1 MRDDGLD
8 EIVDEFIAET
18 SEILSV
24 VEEILVKS
32 ESEGVTDENIAAV
45 FRGVHTVK
53 GTAAFLEFGHMS
65 SVAHDAEHILSRVRD
80 KSILLSKGR
89 VDLLLE
95 AVDALR
101 AMLAEVESNGRD
113 GTIEY
118 TDLIVRLGKAGEDS
132 FDAVEAL
139 KGHVEE
145 KRTEDLSETSASELS
160 LVGEEVESAQAAL
173 GAVVSVEMPDEA
185 PPAQSVVAPASAS
198 ATVKGE
204 TEQVS
209 IRVDTGVLDRLIDLV
224 GELVLAR
231 NQLVA
236 SGSELGTA
244 GQRLNHVVSELQ
256 EGIMRTRMQPVATL
270 LTKAPRIARDAANQL
285 QKRVRVVVDAGDTE
299 LDRGVLE
306 AVRDPLTHLLRNA
319 VDHGI
324 ERPAER
330 VEHGKDPEGVVDV
343 RAWHEGGHVV
353 VEVRDDG
360 RGVDVERVRA
370 KAVER
375 GLIDPA
381 KASLLSMQETHNL
394 LLLPGFSTA
403 EKVTSVSGRGVGMD
417 VVKSN
422 VERIGGSIEVHSTL
436 GEGTAW
442 RLRIPLTLAILPV
455 LIVRV
460 GEYMLAIPSSALRE
474 ALRAEQ
480 QDVERLGERLVLR
493 LRGELLPLVYV
504 SDALDES
511 AAQDTDA
518 LRVIVV
524 SDGQVRVGLIV
535 SEIGDP
541 AEIVVKPLGTLLGGV
556 STVAGATVMGDGRIA
571 YILDVAHIAN
581 QAGLGASSTAQ
592 TPREDAGLLLESGAD
607 VIVGRRADERIA
619 FDVSEVERLERF
631 ESSMFEYSAGRC
643 VVQYRGVL
651 LEIDGRS
658 QSGYVV
664 VCRDSRGVL
673 YGVGVDEVEDVADV
687 VVDANGTVVVAGRV
701 AQRYERWS

>member
-8 EIVDEFIAET
+8 EIIDEFIAET
-18 SEILSV
+18 SEILTT

-80 KSILLSKGR
+80 KSISLSKGR

-101 AMLAEVESNGRD
+101 AMLAEVESTGRD
-113 GTIEY
+113 GEIEY
-118 TDLIVRLGKAGEDS
+118 SELIVRLGKAGEDS
-132 FDAVEAL
+132 IDAEDTVQAAEQPLLESSVEVAVELSVATEAADAEA
-139 KGHVEE
+139 EE
-145 KRTEDLSETSASELS
+145 ASL
-160 LVGEEVESAQAAL
+160 QPAA
-173 GAVVSVEMPDEA
+173 AVAPVVSNQGAEQP
-185 PPAQSVVAPASAS
+185 
-198 ATVKGE
+198 ATVVQASTSQKVE
-204 TEQVS
+204 AEQVS
-209 IRVDTGVLDRLIDLV
+209 IRVDTTVLDRLIDLV

-236 SGSELGTA
+236 SGTELGTA

-324 ERPAER
+324 ERPSER
-330 VEHGKDPEGVVDV
+330 VEQGKDPEGTVDV
-343 RAWHEGGHVV
+343 KAWHEGGHVV

-360 RGVDVERVRA
+360 RGVDVEKVKA
-370 KAVER
+370 KAIER
-375 GLIDPA
+375 GLIDA
-381 KASLLSMQETHNL
+381 ARAAAMHEQEAHHL

-422 VERIGGSIEVHSTL
+422 VERIGGSIEVTSAL
-436 GEGTAW
+436 GTGTAW

-455 LIVRV
+455 LVVRV

-474 ALRAEQ
+474 ALRVEQ
-480 QDVERLGERLVLR
+480 ENVERLGERLVLR
-493 LRGELLPLVYV
+493 LRGELLPLVRV
-504 SDALDES
+504 ADALDEY
-511 AAQDTDA
+511 AEQDDDA

-556 STVAGATVMGDGRIA
+556 NAVAGATVMGDGRIA
-571 YILDVAHIAN
+571 YILDVANIAN
-581 QAGLGASSTAQ
+581 RAGLDASHSTH
-592 TPREDAGLLLESGAD
+592 THRDEVGLLIESGAD
-607 VIVGRRADERIA
+607 VIVGRRGDERIA
-619 FDVSEVERLERF
+619 FNVSEVERLERF
-631 ESSMFEYSAGRC
+631 EEAMFEYSGGRC
-643 VVQYRGVL
+643 VVQYRGAL
-651 LEIDGRS
+651 LSIDGYS

-664 VCRDSRGVL
+664 VCRDARDGL

-687 VVDANGTVVVAGRV
+687 AVDENGTVVVNGQV
-701 AQRYERWS
+701 ARRYERWM